1 MKSDFDLNQQN
12 ENTESRIAAALE
24 RIANAFKVLLWNE
37 SKELELTPIQVQ
49 ILIFLLYHHESLCT
63 VSSLS
68 AEFGMTKAT
77 VSEVVK
83 TLERKKLIE
92 KEQDESDTRSFIL
105 RLTREGKS
113 TAKQAALFSS
123 ALHSPIKAINRQE
136 KEIMLNGLL
145 HIIYHLHSEGI
156 ITVQRMCY
164 NCRFYESK
172 EKGSKHYCRLL
183 KKHLSVSALR
193 LDCPEFEPAETA

>member
-1 MKSDFDLNQQN
+1 MKPDFDLNQQN

-37 SKELELTPIQVQ
+37 SKELDLTPVQVQ
-49 ILIFLLYHHESLCT
+49 SLIFLLYHHESLCT
-63 VSSLS
+63 VSSLA

-77 VSEVVK
+77 VSDVVK

-92 KEQDESDTRSFIL
+92 KLQSESDSRSFII
-105 RLTREGKS
+105 RLTREGKLV
-113 TAKQAALFSS
+113 AKQAALFSRV
-123 ALHSPIKAINRQE
+123 LHSPLETMNRHE

-145 HIIYHLHSEGI
+145 SIIYHLNKEGI
-156 ITVQRMCY
+156 ITVQRMCF

-183 KKHLSVSALR
+183 QKHLSVSALR
-193 LDCPEFEPAETA
+193 LDCPEFELAETN